1 LILDSGFWI
10 VDSRPALRAEKNQVI
25 LPRACQVAP
34 RKPVTAPFA
43 PGISHLRRRLRGL
56 PHSTLLRTLQQS
68 LEELPV
74 SALAADNT
82 GRYVAVNAAAL
93 ALTGYA
99 RDELLKMSVQDLTPE
114 MRQDAAGL
122 LWNRFI
128 QAGTQA
134 GDYVLVRKDGSPVPV
149 HYAAYASVAPGVH
162 VSLLTPTELPS
173 GLSSAI

>member
-1 LILDSGFWI
+1 M
-10 VDSRPALRAEKNQVI
+10 
-25 LPRACQVAP
+25 
-34 RKPVTAPFA
+34 TAPFA